1 MKNYLT
7 KTSRIFRANL
17 EVCFLLTILGSSIFL
32 LNAIGPSRASA
43 QGDNWYVGKGA
54 KPDTYY
60 TYQVQ
65 NFDTNQGRP
74 FLMTICLKD
83 FDEANKYW
91 NAPVFVVDQ
100 GQVYNGTFHLSDL
113 DMTALGSS
121 VVSPDLVKYRAAYS
135 NSLAWLASYVP
146 KPGQSLSAP
155 NWGKIAAIGGSAISP
170 GGAAKVTTPAGTF
183 NTVDVSWTYGPTNNI
198 WVDPNM
204 PFPVKAQTFAAVTS
218 GHAPVQYQF
227 ELQSTGTG
235 ACPTAPKAVEE
246 TPKSGLVL
254 QTGRATYSIK
264 LIWEPD
270 PIVAGN
276 ETKLGLIFSDS
287 FGKTIS
293 GVSYNLEITAKN
305 GTVVD
310 ELDRQR
316 ADEGTGLVPYTF
328 PSPGPYDIKV
338 TINAVEGVPTGE
350 FVESAT
356 FSVIAT

>member
-1 MKNYLT
+1 MRENLG
-7 KTSRIFRANL
+7 KTSRIFRTHL
-17 EVCFLLTILGSSIFL
+17 KVCFLVTILGSSIFL
-32 LNAIGPSRASA
+32 LNAINPSHASA
-43 QGDNWYVGKGA
+43 QGNNWYVGKGV
-54 KPDTYY
+54 KPDTYF

-74 FLMTICLKD
+74 FLLTICFKD

-155 NWGKIAAIGGSAISP
+155 NWGKIAAIGGSPISP
-170 GGAAKVTTPAGTF
+170 GGSAKVTTPAGDF
-183 NTVDVSWTYGPTNNI
+183 NTVDVSWKYGPTNHI
-198 WVDPNM
+198 WVVPNM
-204 PFPVKAQTFAAVTS
+204 PFPVKAQTFAAVSS
-218 GHAPVQYQF
+218 GNAPVQYQF

-235 ACPTAPKAVEE
+235 CPTAPKAVEE
-246 TPKSGLVL
+246 IPKSPLTL
-254 QTGRATYSIK
+254 QTGRATYSIQ
-264 LIWEPD
+264 LLWEPD
-270 PIVAGN
+270 PIIAGSN
-276 ETKLGLIFSDS
+276 TTLGLIFSDS
-287 FGKTIS
+287 FGNTVS
-293 GVSYNLEITAKN
+293 GVSYDLEITAKN

-316 ADEGTGLVPYTF
+316 ADSGTGMLIYTF

-356 FSVIAT
+356 FSVVAT

>member
-1 MKNYLT
+1 MKSYLA
-7 KTSRIFRANL
+7 KTSRIFRAHL
-17 EVCFLLTILGSSIFL
+17 EVCFLVTIMGTSIVLF
-32 LNAIGPSRASA
+32 NAIDPSHASA

-183 NTVDVSWTYGPTNNI
+183 NTVDVSWTYGPTNHI
-198 WVDPNM
+198 WVVPNM
-204 PFPVKAQTFAAVTS
+204 PFPVKAQTFAAVTQ
-218 GHAPVQYQF
+218 GNAPVQYQF

-235 ACPTAPKAVEE
+235 ACPTAPKAIEE

-270 PIVAGN
+270 PIVAGK

-293 GVSYNLEITAKN
+293 GVSYDLEITAKN

-328 PSPGPYDIKV
+328 PAPGPYDIKV
-338 TINAVEGVPTGE
+338 TINSVEGVPTGE

-356 FSVIAT
+356 FSVVAT

>member
-1 MKNYLT
+1 MKSYLA
-7 KTSRIFRANL
+7 KTSRIFRAHL
-17 EVCFLLTILGSSIFL
+17 EVCFLVTIMGTSIFL
-32 LNAIGPSRASA
+32 FNAIDPSHASA

-83 FDEANKYW
+83 FDEANKYS

-183 NTVDVSWTYGPTNNI
+183 NTVDVSWTYGPTNHI
-198 WVDPNM
+198 WVVPNM
-204 PFPVKAQTFAAVTS
+204 PFPVKAQTFAAVTQ
-218 GHAPVQYQF
+218 GNAPVQYQF

-293 GVSYNLEITAKN
+293 GVSYDLEITAKN

-328 PSPGPYDIKV
+328 PAPGPYDIKV

-356 FSVIAT
+356 FSVVAT